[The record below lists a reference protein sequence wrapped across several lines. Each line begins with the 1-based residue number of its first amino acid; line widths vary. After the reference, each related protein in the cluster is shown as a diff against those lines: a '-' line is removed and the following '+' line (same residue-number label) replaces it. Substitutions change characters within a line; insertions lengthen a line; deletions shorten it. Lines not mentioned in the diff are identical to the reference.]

1 MKSKTSRKSVND
13 LKPPAVDGKKSPSN
27 GVRQPRKRE
36 RRAVRTKA
44 RKRSRSL
51 VSESES
57 DANGS
62 CHSDGSVS
70 RVSFDPTP
78 SDSEFSETGN
88 VYR

>member
-1 MKSKTSRKSVND
+1 MKRKTTRSSASG
-13 LKPPAVDGKKSPSN
+13 LKPPAVDSKKSTTN
-27 GVRQPRKRE
+27 GVHKPRKRE
-36 RRAVRTKA
+36 RRAKV

-78 SDSEFSETGN
+78 SDSEVNDSGN
-88 VYR
+88 EHW